1 MHIYDISH
9 EFRFSTVPII
19 IIIVIMMMMVMM
31 MMMMISI
38 IIIIIIIIT
47 IMNTLWLVLQK
58 IPACFSTTEKGHCG
72 FGAAT
77 ARRIW

>member
-1 MHIYDISH
+1 MNSDL
-9 EFRFSTVPII
+9 VPII
-19 IIIVIMMMMVMM
+19 IIIVIMMMVMMMM
-31 MMMMISI
+31 MMMMIS
-38 IIIIIIIIT
+38 IIIIT

>member
-1 MHIYDISH
+1 
-9 EFRFSTVPII
+9 
-19 IIIVIMMMMVMM
+19 MMMMVMM
-31 MMMMISI
+31 MMMMMMMMMIS

-77 ARRIW
+77 ARRIWCIWQLI